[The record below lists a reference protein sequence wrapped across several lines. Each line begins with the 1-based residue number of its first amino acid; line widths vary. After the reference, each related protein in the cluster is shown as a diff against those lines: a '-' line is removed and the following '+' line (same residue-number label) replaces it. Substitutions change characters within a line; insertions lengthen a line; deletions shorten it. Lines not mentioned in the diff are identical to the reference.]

1 MLWLIGRCS
10 PDHRL
15 DVLKPKQDGSYP
27 RADKAAEDDRLIALN
42 KPASSQVTD
51 VLGME
56 LTGCQRKIIIPG

>member
-1 MLWLIGRCS
+1 MGLT
-10 PDHRL
+10 H
-15 DVLKPKQDGSYP
+15 
-27 RADKAAEDDRLIALN
+27 ADKAAEDDRLIALN